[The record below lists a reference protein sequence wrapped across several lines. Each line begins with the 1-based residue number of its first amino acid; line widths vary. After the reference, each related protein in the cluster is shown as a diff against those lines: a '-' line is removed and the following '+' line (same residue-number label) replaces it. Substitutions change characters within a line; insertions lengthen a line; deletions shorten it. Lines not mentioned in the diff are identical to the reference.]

1 MTVFT
6 KSNRCLKGRKAG
18 FGAISRNEQN
28 THTDAVK
35 SVNIVERG
43 IHMPMHEV
51 VAITY
56 REREEGCT
64 EGRGKA
70 GSCGFPGKGYFQH
83 YFPHHLL
90 ELQHLSKLKWI
101 FWRRVFSCRCRS
113 LLP

>member
-1 MTVFT
+1 MFKGK
-6 KSNRCLKGRKAG
+6 KSRVWGK
-18 FGAISRNEQN
+18 SRNEQN

-43 IHMPMHEV
+43 IQMPMHEV

-56 REREEGCT
+56 REREEGFM
-64 EGRGKA
+64 EGRGQA
-70 GSCGFPGKGYFQH
+70 GPCGFPDYFQH
-83 YFPHHLL
+83 YFPQHLL

-101 FWRRVFSCRCRS
+101 FWRRGFSCRCRS